1 MGGDL
6 RRLSHSPSCH
16 YQKIKVMLLHANI
29 ILFLDRR
36 FSEVVTKIDFN
47 YIISSSHFLVLF
59 LSYEF

>member
-1 MGGDL
+1 
-6 RRLSHSPSCH
+6 
-16 YQKIKVMLLHANI
+16 MLLHANI

-47 YIISSSHFLVLF
+47 YIISSSRFLVLF